1 MVLSFLL
8 CFSLAVS
15 SSLLMPFSGASINGG
30 NIVNILRR
38 YHGPGRNFYVRGYPG
53 PRENNDQVSVSKL
66 VMGLSQDSVSTRL

>member
-1 MVLSFLL
+1 MVLSSFLL

-15 SSLLMPFSGASINGG
+15 TSLMSFSGASVNGG